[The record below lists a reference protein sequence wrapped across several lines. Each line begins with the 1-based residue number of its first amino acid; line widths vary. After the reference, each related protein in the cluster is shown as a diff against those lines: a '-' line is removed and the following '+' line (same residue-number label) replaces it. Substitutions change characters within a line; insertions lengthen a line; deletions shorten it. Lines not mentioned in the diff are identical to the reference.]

1 MSNQE
6 TEHQNQEIEQRE
18 EAAQKRTT
26 YERTYVGNTILQ
38 LLESVNWSPADLCRH
53 TDLNSGNLSKV
64 LRGEK
69 GLSAYNL
76 LMVQQA
82 VLEEQQRK
90 RERGSFLNDTGQSYQ
105 STYVQPM
112 CRRMVRD
119 GISQGKVDAF
129 QESVTGIIKG
139 IYTP

>member
-1 MSNQE
+1 MNNNDKEQ
-6 TEHQNQEIEQRE
+6 QNRE
-18 EAAQKRTT
+18 ERI
-26 YERTYVGNTILQ
+26 YVGNYILQ

-76 LMVQQA
+76 LMVQEA
-82 VLEEQQRK
+82 VQEEQRIR
-90 RERGSFLNDTGQSYQ
+90 RERGSFLVDVGQSLQ
-105 STYVQPM
+105 RNYVTPM
-112 CRRMVRD
+112 CDEMTRD
-119 GISQGKVDAF
+119 GISSAKVDAF

>member
-1 MSNQE
+1 MNNNDKEQ
-6 TEHQNQEIEQRE
+6 QNRE
-18 EAAQKRTT
+18 ERI
-26 YERTYVGNTILQ
+26 YVGNYILQ

-76 LMVQQA
+76 LMVQEA
-82 VLEEQQRK
+82 VQEEQRIR
-90 RERGSFLNDTGQSYQ
+90 RERGSFLVDVGQSLQ
-105 STYVQPM
+105 KNYVTPM
-112 CRRMVRD
+112 CDEMTRD
-119 GISQGKVDAF
+119 GISSAKVDAF

>member
-1 MSNQE
+1 MNKQE
-6 TEHQNQEIEQRE
+6 NRQHRQEMAQDSRQAERE
-18 EAAQKRTT
+18 
-26 YERTYVGNTILQ
+26 YVGATITQ

-69 GLSAYNL
+69 GLSAYHL

-90 RERGSFLNDTGQSYQ
+90 RERGSFLEETGQTYQ
-105 STYVQPM
+105 HTYVTPM
-112 CRRMVRD
+112 CERMVRD
-119 GISQGKVDAF
+119 GLSSAKVDAF
-129 QESVTGIIKG
+129 HESVTGIIKSA
-139 IYTP
+139 YSQ